1 MDKATNIDKRKVF
14 NLSKK
19 EVDKFV
25 KGFKSFENE
34 DRTLEQ
40 VVKILKY
47 SWFNIQS

>member
-19 EVDKFV
+19 EVDKFGL
-25 KGFKSFENE
+25 GFKSFENE

-47 SWFNIQS
+47 SLLNIHS